1 MIISRTPFRISF
13 FGGGSDYAPWFREHG
28 GQVIGTTIDKYC
40 YLSVRPLPPFFEH
53 RNRIVWSKIEM
64 VNSIDEIEHP
74 TVRAVLSQQGFAEG
88 LEITHQGDLPAR
100 SGLGS
105 SSSFTT
111 GLLNVLMA
119 LKGRSISKRD
129 LANEAIRIEQEV
141 MKEAV
146 GSQDQVWAAYGG
158 LNRIQFN
165 ADGTYMVSP
174 LIVSREKKRRLAGSL
189 MLFFTGISRSGVEIA
204 ARQIDR
210 LEKHEVDLHAVV
222 QLVDEAARLLEGSDD
237 PTEELGRLMH
247 EAWMMKR
254 TMAVGVTTPH
264 VDDIYQAGLDAGAI
278 GGKLLGAGGGGFLLF
293 VVPPERQARVK
304 ERLSELVHVTFD
316 FENEGSRIVVYDA
329 DGYSGA

>member
-13 FGGGSDYAPWFREHG
+13 FGGGTDYAPWFREHG

-64 VNSIDEIEHP
+64 VDSIEEIEHP

-146 GSQDQVWAAYGG
+146 GIQDQVWAAYGG

-165 ADGTYMVSP
+165 TDGTYMVSP
-174 LIVSREKKRRLAGSL
+174 LIVSRDKKRRLAGSL
-189 MLFFTGISRSGVEIA
+189 LLFFTGISRSGIEIA

-210 LEKHEVDLHAVV
+210 LEKHEVDMHEVADLVV
-222 QLVDEAARLLEGSDD
+222 EAARLLEGRDD
-237 PTEELGRLMH
+237 PTDDLGRLMH

-254 TMAVGVTTPH
+254 TMAAGVTTPH
-264 VDDIYQAGLDAGAI
+264 VDDIYQAGLDAGAV
-278 GGKLLGAGGGGFLLF
+278 GGKLLGAGGGGFVLF
-293 VVPPERQARVK
+293 VVPPERQAGVK

-316 FENEGSRIVVYDA
+316 FEFEGSRIVVYDA
-329 DGYSGA
+329 DGYSGG